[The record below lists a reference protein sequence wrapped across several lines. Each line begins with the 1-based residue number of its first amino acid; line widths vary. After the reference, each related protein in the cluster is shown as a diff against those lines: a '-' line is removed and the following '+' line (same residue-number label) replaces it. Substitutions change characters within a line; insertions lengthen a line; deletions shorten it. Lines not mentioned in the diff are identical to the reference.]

1 MMISQDIMGLLS
13 DDTFW
18 LWRRVLAEPAGST
31 VVKMSNSRLCLPF
44 TELMI
49 KLVLSGGRCLTVK
62 EL

>member
-1 MMISQDIMGLLS
+1 MGLLS

-18 LWRRVLAEPAGST
+18 PWRRVLAEPAGST